1 MFCLYILFVLGF
13 YDLIVTIMK
22 YFPYTKIL
30 ILEFICTYVD
40 ICITFSISH
49 ITLACDFGN

>member
-40 ICITFSISH
+40 ICTTFSTSH
-49 ITLACDFGN
+49 ITLAYDFGN